1 MTPKRVIVA
10 IILLAITFG
19 CVAAGGVFMALYLGA
34 FIFVGL
40 RELVNIAESKGHKL
54 SFYFSLL
61 SIYIMLALSA
71 FEMYELLYPVFAAI
85 MIAAFLFILFR
96 GKDATLK
103 DVAMT
108 MFTIIYGGIFPIHF
122 IMLRNLSL
130 EYVLLMVVVISLC
143 DIGAYYSGKLLGKT
157 PLWKEISPKKTVE
170 GSIGGTLIGIASSVL
185 VGHFIGLH
193 IAHSIIVGFIITM
206 LAQLGDLA
214 ESMIKRDV
222 GVKDSGTVF
231 PGHGGA
237 LDRADSYIFTVVGAF
252 YYFWFFVAG

>member
-1 MTPKRVIVA
+1 MSPKRVIVA
-10 IILLAITFG
+10 IVLLAITFG
-19 CVAAGGVFMALYLGA
+19 CVAAGGVYMAIYLA
-34 FIFVGL
+34 LFIYAGL
-40 RELVNIAESKGHKL
+40 RELVDIAKAKGL
-54 SFYFSLL
+54 NTPYYFSLL
-61 SIYIMLALSA
+61 SIYVLLALSA
-71 FEMYELLYPVFAAI
+71 FELYELLYPTFAGI
-85 MIAAFLFILFR
+85 MIVAFLFILFR
-96 GKDATLK
+96 GKNAKLN
-103 DVAMT
+103 DVTMT
-108 MFTIIYGGIFPIHF
+108 MFAIIYGGIFPIHF
-122 IMLRNLSL
+122 LMLRNLSL
-130 EYVLLMVVVISLC
+130 GYVLLMVVIISMC

-157 PLWKEISPKKTVE
+157 PLWKEVSPKKTIE
-170 GSIGGTLIGIASSVL
+170 GSVGGTLIGVASSVL

-193 IAHSIIVGFIITM
+193 IAHSIIVGLIITV